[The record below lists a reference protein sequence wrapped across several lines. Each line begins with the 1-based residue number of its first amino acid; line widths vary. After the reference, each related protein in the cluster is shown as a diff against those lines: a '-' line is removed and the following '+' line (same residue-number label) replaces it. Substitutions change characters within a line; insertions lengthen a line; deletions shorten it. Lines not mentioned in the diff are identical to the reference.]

1 MIFNNPIFKAIY
13 QFKSLNKDQKN
24 NSNNNERIKFVFF
37 DLTSSEF
44 DKKTILSLCPTILD
58 NIQKSNEIYTIRA
71 PYGITKEDLNTFIK
85 MKSKKSYKTEYKIIE
100 NNKEEETKK
109 GNSLQ
114 TNDDI
119 NMKDVES
126 HSKKVELL
134 DKMIADISFSDS
146 EEEDQKDNN
155 KQPFVLDEN
164 NYKNEM
170 SKINKLYEQNQEE
183 GVDDGTMNK
192 YTGTRHEIVN
202 EKERKDYPIPFEV
215 TLDDKFEE
223 CGIVKNIID
232 NEILMTGINNNV
244 LKVLNLD
251 NIIFLPNKKY
261 LGFIDDVIGQIDNPI
276 YAIKIYPDLLE
287 QKINEKINPGD
298 KLFFCSNR
306 AKVINAIELKNK
318 SKGCDASNAFDEE
331 VSEGEKDYSD
341 DEEEVQA
348 KIRKKNNK
356 KNKKKKTE
364 ENIININNIT
374 DNLKF
379 GSNIGQ
385 NSMLNAP
392 YSSENLNKSKQ
403 ELDKKMDIF
412 VNNAMNMNINPFS
425 SPFGGSETNQIN
437 NNILNNNINNNL

>member
-1 MIFNNPIFKAIY
+1 
-13 QFKSLNKDQKN
+13 
-24 NSNNNERIKFVFF
+24 
-37 DLTSSEF
+37 
-44 DKKTILSLCPTILD
+44 
-58 NIQKSNEIYTIRA
+58 
-71 PYGITKEDLNTFIK
+71 
-85 MKSKKSYKTEYKIIE
+85 
-100 NNKEEETKK
+100 
-109 GNSLQ
+109 
-114 TNDDI
+114 
-119 NMKDVES
+119 
-126 HSKKVELL
+126 
-134 DKMIADISFSDS
+134 MIADISFSDS
-146 EEEDQKDNN
+146 ENEDQKGDN

-232 NEILMTGINNNV
+232 NEILMAGINNNV

-251 NIIFLPNKKY
+251 NIIFLSDKKY

-276 YAIKIYPDLLE
+276 YAIKIYPNLLE
-287 QKINEKINPGD
+287 EKINEKIKPGD
-298 KLFFCSNR
+298 KLYFCSNR
-306 AKVINAIELKNK
+306 AKVVNAIELKNK

-356 KNKKKKTE
+356 KNKKKKIE
-364 ENIININNIT
+364 ESINTIKNNQNNTDNNINQSSTINT
-374 DNLKF
+374 KN
-379 GSNIGQ
+379 SN
-385 NSMLNAP
+385 A
-392 YSSENLNKSKQ
+392 NLNTTKKDLN
-403 ELDKKMDIF
+403 EKMDIF
-412 VNNAMNMNINPFS
+412 INNAMNMNINPFS
-425 SPFGGSETNQIN
+425 SPFDLNSMNQTQTN
-437 NNILNNNINNNL
+437 NNNANDNTNNNL

>member
-1 MIFNNPIFKAIY
+1 M
-13 QFKSLNKDQKN
+13 
-24 NSNNNERIKFVFF
+24 EV
-37 DLTSSEF
+37 
-44 DKKTILSLCPTILD
+44 
-58 NIQKSNEIYTIRA
+58 
-71 PYGITKEDLNTFIK
+71 
-85 MKSKKSYKTEYKIIE
+85 E

-134 DKMIADISFSDS
+134 DQMIADISFSDS

-412 VNNAMNMNINPFS
+412 VNNAMNLNINPFS
-425 SPFGGSETNQIN
+425 SPFGVSETNQIN